1 MPEKWLI
8 NFQWEFKFLF
18 YVQSYCD
25 VYRNYEL
32 SLTRAKENLEIALTS
47 GTVYKALKAYQNSV
61 KDAEETMEMVNDL
74 QRNVDDTMQIIDD
87 WSDLVI

>member
-1 MPEKWLI
+1 M
-8 NFQWEFKFLF
+8 
-18 YVQSYCD
+18 
-25 VYRNYEL
+25 
-32 SLTRAKENLEIALTS
+32 EIALTAS
-47 GTVYKALKAYQNSV
+47 TVYKALKAYQNSV